1 MHPCN
6 QPMAR
11 WSTSAFGE
19 KPGPSQ
25 QELAELA
32 KHVKQCRSAR
42 GPMYFLRSTMKATS
56 EIIASRLWTTVAV
69 VALALLL
76 VSVMSAI

>member
-42 GPMYFLRSTMKATS
+42 GPMYFLRSTMKTTS